1 MDLLMGILCC
11 ELTVYVVVERHVCV
25 GCRSRGANA
34 PGLVEE
40 VFGKI
45 LQLVSCNFW
54 IVVVDRFVEAL
65 SMWAV
70 LRRLVYVYGGV
81 YNSWVFP
88 ACLHVRFEAL
98 RNMLS
103 IKMARAQV

>member
-1 MDLLMGILCC
+1 
-11 ELTVYVVVERHVCV
+11 
-25 GCRSRGANA
+25 
-34 PGLVEE
+34 
-40 VFGKI
+40 
-45 LQLVSCNFW
+45 
-54 IVVVDRFVEAL
+54 VVVDRFVEAL